1 MSGGN
6 WANESQTRIFN
17 DPSIW
22 PEDGSQPFIWSNGD
36 QYVPSPPTSFTPSPF
51 LSPHPPLRCTFLP
64 TELYSTGF
72 SQHGDYVFGWKSDAL
87 QRAMNA
93 HCTGDKCSVLD
104 LQSTEDAMK
113 CTIKK
118 TVEEDVDGCKFRS
131 HWSECNGGDWI
142 RLM

>member
-6 WANESQTRIFN
+6 WANGSQTRIFN

-36 QYVPSPPTSFTPSPF
+36 QYVPSPP
-51 LSPHPPLRCTFLP
+51 PPLSSRHTLLLLPIFLL

-131 HWSECNGGDWI
+131 HWSKCNGGDWI
-142 RLM
+142 GLM

>member
-1 MSGGN
+1 MAIST
-6 WANESQTRIFN
+6 S
-17 DPSIW
+17 PHH
-22 PEDGSQPFIWSNGD
+22 PL
-36 QYVPSPPTSFTPSPF
+36 PSPPPLSSRHTLLLLPIF
-51 LSPHPPLRCTFLP
+51 LL

-131 HWSECNGGDWI
+131 HWSKCNGGDWI
-142 RLM
+142 GLM